1 MKFVYHIFENLKA
14 DMKFSLYFRPDKFRS
29 KDLWREARNKL
40 LEALEDKTQT
50 GEIKYEK
57 RSKYAP
63 LSFLALDMD
72 PRLRLLFAIT
82 LQQLEDKARYTSIIL
97 FTCSIV
103 YFLFF

>member
-1 MKFVYHIFENLKA
+1 
-14 DMKFSLYFRPDKFRS
+14 MKFSVYFRPDKFRS

-40 LEALEDKTQT
+40 SEALEDKTQT

-72 PRLRLLFAIT
+72 PRLRLLAIT
-82 LQQLEDKARYTSIIL
+82 LQQLEDKARYTFIIL
-97 FTCSIV
+97 FTSSIV
-103 YFLFF
+103 YFFFFFLIILLFSRCSCIY